1 MKLSEI
7 KNTVDE
13 RIVRLN
19 EIIATKLSSVPKNRR
34 EQLRKDKCLAE
45 YVIDNYDS
53 KDTLNAIL
61 KDQEVE
67 KSEVVD
73 IVTNRVK
80 ELKRKLAAKTSKR
93 D

>member
-1 MKLSEI
+1 MELSKI

-19 EIIATKLSSVPKNRR
+19 EIIATKLSGVPKNRR

-45 YVIDNYDS
+45 YAIENYDS
-53 KDTLNAIL
+53 KEILNAIL

-73 IVTNRVK
+73 IVANRVK
-80 ELKRKLAAKTSKR
+80 ELKRKLAAKTFKR

>member
-19 EIIATKLSSVPKNRR
+19 EIIATKLSSIPKNRR

-45 YVIDNYDS
+45 YVIENYDS
-53 KDTLNAIL
+53 KEVLGKILRDKEVREFQNEIYRIIL
-61 KDQEVE
+61 KRVMELAN
-67 KSEVVD
+67 
-73 IVTNRVK
+73 NRC
-80 ELKRKLAAKTSKR
+80 
-93 D
+93 

>member
-19 EIIATKLSSVPKNRR
+19 EIIATKLSNVPKNRR
-34 EQLRKDKCLAE
+34 EQLRKDKCLAK
-45 YVIDNYDS
+45 YVVENYDS

-73 IVTNRVK
+73 IVANRVK
-80 ELKRKLAAKTSKR
+80 ELKRKLASKTSKR

>member
-34 EQLRKDKCLAE
+34 EQLREDKCLAE
-45 YVIDNYDS
+45 YVIENYDS
-53 KDTLNAIL
+53 KEVLGKILRDKEVREFQNEIYRIIL
-61 KDQEVE
+61 KRVMELAN
-67 KSEVVD
+67 
-73 IVTNRVK
+73 NRC
-80 ELKRKLAAKTSKR
+80 
-93 D
+93 

>member
-1 MKLSEI
+1 MELSKI

-19 EIIATKLSSVPKNRR
+19 EIIATKLSSVPKNLR
-34 EQLRKDKCLAE
+34 EQLRKDKRLAE
-45 YVIDNYDS
+45 YVIENYDS
-53 KDTLNAIL
+53 KDILNAIL

-73 IVTNRVK
+73 IVANRVK
-80 ELKRKLAAKTSKR
+80 ELKKKLAAKTSKR